1 MGTKIFWEELFLI
14 FRPVVW
20 GGGVKMYH
28 LLFYWETSLAVWQ
41 LCHFYFTE
49 EQYHVCFSDSS
60 DISTV
65 FYDVMNY
72 LARSLLTEKI
82 CIALI
87 LDVLLLVNPNSLS
100 YLFINSYSCK
110 NLPCFWLYFPLLL
123 FFTMVSHGLCLAGA
137 LTCELD
143 STLQRITVL
152 KNAEERRSRQSNTIF
167 SLQYLSMYYVFR
179 KLKLAKIFYGLKME
193 YYLNHTKHLH
203 TILFSSVLL
212 TKSKRFTIIS

>member
-14 FRPVVW
+14 FRPVVYER
-20 GGGVKMYH
+20 GVWFFFLKRIICYFTGK
-28 LLFYWETSLAVWQ
+28 LVLQYDSCVT
-41 LCHFYFTE
+41 FYFTE

-65 FYDVMNY
+65 FYDLMNY

-110 NLPCFWLYFPLLL
+110 NLPCF
-123 FFTMVSHGLCLAGA
+123 
-137 LTCELD
+137 
-143 STLQRITVL
+143 
-152 KNAEERRSRQSNTIF
+152 
-167 SLQYLSMYYVFR
+167 
-179 KLKLAKIFYGLKME
+179 
-193 YYLNHTKHLH
+193 
-203 TILFSSVLL
+203 
-212 TKSKRFTIIS
+212 